1 MLKIIVVLIVLFE
14 LAKVLNLKT
23 HAEAFE
29 NLKNFGKL
37 KTDEER
43 LSFIKSIKHPVL
55 TFFIVLSEIMYI
67 FVLVLLLFTPLVWI
81 SVTVLLL
88 GIAFGI
94 LNVITDKK
102 YDAVVTMMD
111 VIITIG
117 VMVYAFHSILN

>member
-67 FVLVLLLFTPLVWI
+67 FVLVMLLFTPLVWI